1 MSLIKAKNLAH
12 KSLSVLCLVG
22 AGAAGLS
29 ITALAFLYTIQTVGL
44 TLMLVLFLIILW
56 RLRNA

>member
-1 MSLIKAKNLAH
+1 MSLIKAKSLAH
-12 KSLSVLCLVG
+12 KSLRILCLAG

-29 ITALAFLYTIQTVGL
+29 ITALAFLYTIQAVGL
-44 TLMLVLFLIILW
+44 TLILVLFSIILW

>member
-1 MSLIKAKNLAH
+1 MSLIKAKNLAR

-29 ITALAFLYTIQTVGL
+29 ITALAFLYTMQAVGL

-56 RLRNA
+56 RLPNA